1 MTEKLNDNTAPD
13 VSGKSQKTGSV
24 DEKEFSRLKEREKRC
39 PTMLESEARAL
50 LRALQEIADI
60 LKLPKD
66 VSPHQVVEHVR
77 GLKPNANHDGRR
89 IRRTVDGIVGN
100 SGGN

>member
-1 MTEKLNDNTAPD
+1 MNEKKNKGNGVAY
-13 VSGKSQKTGSV
+13 SV

>member
-1 MTEKLNDNTAPD
+1 MMKEKITF
-13 VSGKSQKTGSV
+13 
-24 DEKEFSRLKEREKRC
+24 DEKEFSRLKAREKCC

-77 GLKPNANHDGRR
+77 GLKPNA
-89 IRRTVDGIVGN
+89 
-100 SGGN
+100 SGEQTIGADSLKGKEL